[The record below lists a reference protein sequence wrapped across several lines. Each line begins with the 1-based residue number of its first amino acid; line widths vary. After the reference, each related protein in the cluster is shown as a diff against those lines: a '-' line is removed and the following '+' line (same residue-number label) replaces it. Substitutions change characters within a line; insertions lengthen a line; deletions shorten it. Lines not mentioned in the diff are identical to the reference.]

1 VLPKAAAALMLIR
14 KAKSDAKLSMKADID
29 RAVITAPGGD
39 LAVLES
45 CKQDLM
51 AAGRVQQLEFTSGQ
65 ELTLTNLEF
74 ASAL

>member
-1 VLPKAAAALMLIR
+1 
-14 KAKSDAKLSMKADID
+14 MKADID